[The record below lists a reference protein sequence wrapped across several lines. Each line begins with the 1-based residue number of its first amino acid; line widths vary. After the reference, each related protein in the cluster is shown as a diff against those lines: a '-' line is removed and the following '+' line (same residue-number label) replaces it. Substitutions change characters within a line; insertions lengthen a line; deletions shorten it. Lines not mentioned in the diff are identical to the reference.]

1 MSSAISRIA
10 SDDRVRLSFQAR
22 TIRYFLDERAGILN
36 WNEAARSDA
45 SSVPSAAAW
54 LGGLGILPFAGLS
67 LATFFTRDALKT
79 QLLFA
84 LLAYG
89 AIILSFLGG
98 IHWGLAIGAVPQT
111 DNTLLR
117 RIALSIL
124 PSLVAWVALLVPFSI
139 GFLVLAAAFVAML
152 VVDIRASRMHEAPAW
167 YPKLRWPLSCGAV
180 AALFLGTFS

>member
-1 MSSAISRIA
+1 M
-10 SDDRVRLSFQAR
+10 
-22 TIRYFLDERAGILN
+22 DERADILN
-36 WNEAARSDA
+36 WNETARSDG
-45 SSVPSAAAW
+45 SSVPSAATW
-54 LGGLGILPFAGLS
+54 LGGLGIIPFVGLS
-67 LATFFTRDALKT
+67 LATPFASDVLKA
-79 QLLFA
+79 QLSFA

-98 IHWGLAIGAVPQT
+98 IHWGLAIAAVPQS
-111 DNTLLR
+111 DNTLWR

-124 PSLVAWVALLVPFSI
+124 PSLVAWVALLTSSSI

-180 AALFLGTFS
+180 AALLLGTFS